1 MCHQSFMDMYGAK
14 QQHMLHHVV
23 WSVSLFNRFIR
34 MLVEKVLFRIE
45 LRYRIQF
52 LLLITIL
59 NDKIASHDYEYFF
72 VIHNP

>member
-45 LRYRIQF
+45 IRM
-52 LLLITIL
+52 LLLMITL
-59 NDKIASHDYEYFF
+59 
-72 VIHNP
+72 

>member
-45 LRYRIQF
+45 RGNDYVIEYSSYYLLRY
-52 LLLITIL
+52 
-59 NDKIASHDYEYFF
+59 
-72 VIHNP
+72 